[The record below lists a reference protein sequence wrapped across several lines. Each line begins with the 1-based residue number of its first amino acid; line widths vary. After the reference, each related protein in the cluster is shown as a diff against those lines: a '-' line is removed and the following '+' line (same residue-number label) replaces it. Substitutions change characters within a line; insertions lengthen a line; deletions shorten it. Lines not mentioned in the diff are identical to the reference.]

1 MVNSCP
7 ILARDDVQGLDCE
20 RSGAVVALA
29 LKAAIDGENSV
40 VTVAGDI
47 IDDVGGVPTIPGV
60 TDLPNLIVF
69 VSEVD
74 GFNVAIVTGDTI
86 DGVGGIPRTPENR
99 YGSGLIISLV
109 LKTGGLDTEP
119 LISDSD

>member
-1 MVNSCP
+1 MANSCP
-7 ILARDDVQGLDCE
+7 ILARDDIQGLGWE

-40 VTVAGDI
+40 VTVAGDT
-47 IDDVGGVPTIPGV
+47 IDDFGGVPTIPGV

-69 VSEVD
+69 VLEVD

-86 DGVGGIPRTPENR
+86 DGVGGVLSTPGNR
-99 YGSGLIISLV
+99 EGSVVVMALV
-109 LKTGGLDTEP
+109 LKTGDLETEP
-119 LISDSD
+119 SN